1 MSTFDQHLDLT
12 PAGETV
18 VRCHTSLPPPK
29 PFDGT
34 SELWP
39 RWRAR
44 FQRFRLY
51 SGLSNKPED
60 EQVGTLLYSMGDIA
74 DDILSVVRLDEAKA
88 TYNEKLSALDGYFNS
103 KKNTIFAR
111 ARFNRRVQQSGES
124 VDAFIQD
131 LHRLADECNYLTLKE
146 ELIRDRIVVGV
157 RDDELSKQLQGKQD
171 LDLTEAIRLSRQAE
185 ARTEGQN
192 ILRPRVDLVH
202 KFKPAAAKRFSQPK
216 QQPQPSRANPGKKCG
231 NCGKAPLHKK
241 EACPARS
248 AICHSCNKKGHYS
261 SVCRSSKV
269 RAIQVEEEEADNF
282 LGSVQDLG
290 QVDAWIAELHVDGY
304 PSTFKLDTGAAV
316 SVVGEDF
323 ADGRGL
329 QPSDKILRGPGNT
342 PLHVLGV
349 FQACLKYK
357 NRKIREALY
366 IIQGQQ
372 HCLLSGSA
380 CARLGLVARLHSL
393 TSGKADFIK
402 EFPSLFKGLGKLKD
416 PYTIKIRPGVQPSSI
431 YTPRKILHPL
441 MDKVKAEIN
450 RMLDDDVISPVEEPT
465 EWCSG
470 IVVVPKADRSSV
482 RICVDLT
489 FLNKAVLR
497 EVHPLSSVDEDLALA
512 MDLFDLHGKTYLL
525 LVEYHSRW
533 PEIRLLDGLSS
544 AAVIARLKSI
554 FATHGIPDVLV
565 SDNCPQFASA
575 EFRKFTEE
583 FCFTYTTSSPRYP
596 QANGEAE
603 RAVQTIKN
611 LLRKASDPYVDLLSY
626 RATPLR
632 NGYAP
637 SELLMGR
644 RLNTKLPSTRTRTSL
659 PNLPSLLEKEGKY
672 REQQRSG
679 YNKRH
684 SAKQASELQPG
695 DYVFIKDLKRQG
707 SVLTRRQNPRSYIIC
722 TDQGTIR
729 RNRSHL
735 VATPASSSS
744 LALVS
749 TQVRE
754 QSSPGHHVSTPRTPH
769 SPRPSPTAVSEGNS
783 ETQPRVS
790 RSGRPINPPKR
801 LDL

>member
-18 VRCHTSLPPPK
+18 VRRHTSLPPPK

-44 FQRFRLY
+44 FQRFRLC

-88 TYNEKLSALDGYFNS
+88 TYNETLSALDGYFNS

-202 KFKPAAAKRFSQPK
+202 KFKPAAAKRFLNQNS
-216 QQPQPSRANPGKKCG
+216 SRNRPEPTLGR
-231 NCGKAPLHKK
+231 NV
-241 EACPARS
+241 ETVARPPFTRKRL
-248 AICHSCNKKGHYS
+248 A
-261 SVCRSSKV
+261 R
-269 RAIQVEEEEADNF
+269 
-282 LGSVQDLG
+282 LDLRYATA
-290 QVDAWIAELHVDGY
+290 VDAWTAELHVDGY

-323 ADGRGL
+323 ADGRDL

-402 EFPSLFKGLGKLKD
+402 EFPSLFKGLEKLKD

-431 YTPRKILHPL
+431 YTPRKIPHPL

-489 FLNKAVLR
+489 SLNKAVLR
-497 EVHPLSSVDEDLALA
+497 EVTHSAPSTKTLHVLQNLHKIGCQEWVLADASGSAVKTPHNLPYTIWKILHEPSPIRHLLSS
-512 MDLFDLHGKTYLL
+512 
-525 LVEYHSRW
+525 
-533 PEIRLLDGLSS
+533 
-544 AAVIARLKSI
+544 
-554 FATHGIPDVLV
+554 
-565 SDNCPQFASA
+565 
-575 EFRKFTEE
+575 
-583 FCFTYTTSSPRYP
+583 
-596 QANGEAE
+596 
-603 RAVQTIKN
+603 
-611 LLRKASDPYVDLLSY
+611 
-626 RATPLR
+626 
-632 NGYAP
+632 
-637 SELLMGR
+637 
-644 RLNTKLPSTRTRTSL
+644 
-659 PNLPSLLEKEGKY
+659 
-672 REQQRSG
+672 
-679 YNKRH
+679 
-684 SAKQASELQPG
+684 
-695 DYVFIKDLKRQG
+695 
-707 SVLTRRQNPRSYIIC
+707 
-722 TDQGTIR
+722 
-729 RNRSHL
+729 
-735 VATPASSSS
+735 
-744 LALVS
+744 
-749 TQVRE
+749 
-754 QSSPGHHVSTPRTPH
+754 
-769 SPRPSPTAVSEGNS
+769 
-783 ETQPRVS
+783 
-790 RSGRPINPPKR
+790 
-801 LDL
+801 

>member
-18 VRCHTSLPPPK
+18 VRRHTSLSPPK

-44 FQRFRLY
+44 FQRFRLC

-60 EQVGTLLYSMGDIA
+60 DQVGTLLYSMGDIA

-88 TYNEKLSALDGYFNS
+88 TYNETLSALDGYFNS

-192 ILRPRVDLVH
+192 VLRPRVDLVH

-231 NCGKAPLHKK
+231 ICGKAPLHKK

-290 QVDAWIAELHVDGY
+290 QVDAWTAELHVDGY
-304 PSTFKLDTGAAV
+304 TSTFKLDTGAAV

-323 ADGRGL
+323 ADGRDL

-349 FQACLKYK
+349 FQACLSPP
-357 NRKIREALY
+357 A
-366 IIQGQQ
+366 
-372 HCLLSGSA
+372 SM
-380 CARLGLVARLHSL
+380 
-393 TSGKADFIK
+393 
-402 EFPSLFKGLGKLKD
+402 
-416 PYTIKIRPGVQPSSI
+416 I
-431 YTPRKILHPL
+431 YTPRKIPHPL
-441 MDKVKAEIN
+441 KDKVKAEIN

-470 IVVVPKADRSSV
+470 IVVVPKAGRSSL
-482 RICVDLT
+482 RICVVDLT
-489 FLNKAVLR
+489 SLNKAVLR
-497 EVHPLSSVDEDLALA
+497 EVHPLSSVDEDLARLSGSKIFTKLDA
-512 MDLFDLHGKTYLL
+512 RSGFWQMPLDQQSRLL
-525 LVEYHSRW
+525 TTFLTPFGRFCMNRLPFGISSA
-533 PEIRLLDGLSS
+533 PEIFQRRMSEILRDIDGVICHMDDILIHASNQNTHDERVRTVLQRL
-544 AAVIARLKSI
+544 
-554 FATHGIPDVLV
+554 
-565 SDNCPQFASA
+565 
-575 EFRKFTEE
+575 
-583 FCFTYTTSSPRYP
+583 
-596 QANGEAE
+596 
-603 RAVQTIKN
+603 
-611 LLRKASDPYVDLLSY
+611 
-626 RATPLR
+626 
-632 NGYAP
+632 
-637 SELLMGR
+637 
-644 RLNTKLPSTRTRTSL
+644 
-659 PNLPSLLEKEGKY
+659 
-672 REQQRSG
+672 
-679 YNKRH
+679 
-684 SAKQASELQPG
+684 
-695 DYVFIKDLKRQG
+695 
-707 SVLTRRQNPRSYIIC
+707 
-722 TDQGTIR
+722 
-729 RNRSHL
+729 
-735 VATPASSSS
+735 
-744 LALVS
+744 
-749 TQVRE
+749 
-754 QSSPGHHVSTPRTPH
+754 
-769 SPRPSPTAVSEGNS
+769 
-783 ETQPRVS
+783 
-790 RSGRPINPPKR
+790 
-801 LDL
+801 